1 MCLPQGKLSPCTPTT
16 EPTCCTTEA
25 GEPRA
30 CAPQEKPQQRDACTL
45 QLESSPC
52 LPQLE
57 ESLCASED
65 PAQLKRNKEF

>member
-25 GEPRA
+25 GVPRA
-30 CAPQEKPQQRDACTL
+30 CAPQEKPPQLEACTP

-52 LPQLE
+52 SSQLE
-57 ESLCASED
+57 
-65 PAQLKRNKEF
+65 